1 MAPMSVLPIYRSPPR
16 SRLAAI
22 GVMAW
27 CATVGILAGC
37 GGSSKPAYCSSVNDF
52 KNAVAQL
59 KSVSSPSDIVSA
71 AKNVE
76 STGQKAVSQVKTSF
90 APETSAVKSSL
101 ATLATSLTQLTSSS
115 TRASAVSAIPGN
127 VSAVSSA
134 ADNFANAAKSKCS

>member
-1 MAPMSVLPIYRSPPR
+1 MSIRAIYRCAPR
-16 SRLAAI
+16 GRLAAI
-22 GVMAW
+22 GVIAV

-37 GGSSKPAYCSSVNDF
+37 GGTSKPAYCSAVTDF
-52 KNAVAQL
+52 KNAVGQL
-59 KSVSSPSDIVSA
+59 KSISSPSEIVSA

-76 STGQKAVSQVKTSF
+76 STGQKAISEVKTSF

-101 ATLATSLTQLTSSS
+101 ATLATSVTKLTSSS
-115 TRASAVSAIPGN
+115 TRASAVSAIPGE